1 MRGDKD
7 KVDQQLEK
15 APAYLTLTYGCQM
28 NVRDSE
34 IMNGL
39 LEAMGYCATDKPEE
53 ASIILFNTCSVRHSA
68 ENKVYGKLGE
78 ISALKRRNP
87 DLIIAFGGCMAQ
99 LPEVQ
104 ARLKKIGVDV
114 VFGTHNIHEL
124 PYLIEQARQSK
135 TPVFQVWDQEGEV
148 EENLPSVRRPG
159 ISAFVNIMYG
169 CNNFCSYCIVP
180 YTRGRERSRR
190 SADILKEVQELADQ
204 GYREVT
210 LLGQNVNSYGK
221 GLDEEIDFADL
232 LAMTARVEGIDRVRF
247 TTSHPKDMSDKL
259 IDTIAGNP
267 VICEHIH
274 VPLQAGSNRILKRMN
289 RGYTREHYLE
299 ITNRIRERIPG
310 VAITSD
316 LIVGFPGEED
326 EDFADTLDMVEKVRF
341 DAAFTFMYSTRSG
354 TRAAEFTDQVPL
366 EVKKARLNQLN
377 LVQYRIAREI
387 NQSLEGKV
395 EEVLVEGPSKT
406 DKTKLTSRTRTNRV
420 VIIPGSEDLIG
431 QIIPVRIVEG
441 KSFSLFGEVLP
452 AVKSS

>member
-1 MRGDKD
+1 M
-7 KVDQQLEK
+7 DQQLEK

-124 PYLIEQARQSK
+124 PYLIDQARQSK

-431 QIIPVRIVEG
+431 QIIPVRVVEG